1 MSVKTPVKPSPKTPA
16 KPLPKTSS
24 KTLTKTSAKTSA
36 KGPDKPTK
44 VRAPLAA
51 KSSSRSGVEKVQSA
65 GFGVTP
71 QPASV
76 ANEPAVGV
84 RTIKKYPNRR
94 LYDTTTSAYVTLSEI
109 KKLVLQA
116 SPMVVVDA
124 KTGADLTRSI
134 LLQIILDEESAG
146 MPMLSEAVLHNII
159 RFYGHTMQGHMGSYL
174 ESHVQSFMD
183 WQSKLGESSPTLSP
197 EVWAQFMQWQ
207 TPLMHNMF
215 SGLAD
220 PSQNVLA
227 QLQDQIQKQLQ
238 KQIQKNAEQFLGVLG
253 LKS

>member
-1 MSVKTPVKPSPKTPA
+1 MSVKTPVT
-16 KPLPKTSS
+16 TSS
-24 KTLTKTSAKTSA
+24 KTLPKTSA
-36 KGPDKPTK
+36 KGNS
-44 VRAPLAA
+44 AQQ
-51 KSSSRSGVEKVQSA
+51 RSGVKPAEQPPAKGAKAAKVAKVARLAANAPPPSSA
-65 GFGVTP
+65 AVSD
-71 QPASV
+71 A
-76 ANEPAVGV
+76 PAVAV

-109 KKLVLQA
+109 KKLVLAA
-116 SPMVVVDA
+116 SPMVVIDA
-124 KTGADLTRSI
+124 KTGTDLTRSI

-146 MPMLSEAVLHNII
+146 VPMFSEAVLHNII

-183 WQSKLGESSPTLSP
+183 WQSKLGESSPALSP

-220 PSQNVLA
+220 PSQNVMA
-227 QLQDQIQKQLQ
+227 QMQDQIQKQLQ
-238 KQIQKNAEQFLGVLG
+238 KQIQKNTEQFLGALG